1 MTIKKSD
8 KQLLDYLSENGLLKE
23 KQVSEVSKMIDGN
36 VNKNIREV
44 LVKGGFVDGETLA
57 QHEAT
62 RYGLPYVNLIKIVVP
77 KGYFEEFP
85 YNLAKNHFAIMFEK
99 NDDKIKVALSN
110 IDDYDAREA
119 IDFWATSK
127 NFHVEYSLCSFLS
140 WDILIKN
147 YDAFTK
153 EFGEV
158 VSEAEDEK
166 TESIEDDVSTENI
179 EEVIKS
185 APVAKIVAM
194 VVKHAIES
202 KASDIHIEPFQNVS
216 RVRYRVDGV
225 LHSVLT
231 LPSTIHEAIISRI
244 KVLSSLKI
252 DETRVP
258 QDGRFRFSSSK
269 IDYDVRVSV
278 MPLAGKEKATLR
290 ILDTSGK
297 ALTLEDLGFNQEIVE
312 EVETALKQTFG
323 MILVTG
329 PTGSGKST
337 TLFSLLSKINQEGVN
352 ICTLEDPIEYY
363 MPGVNQAQVR
373 PEVKF
378 TFASGLR
385 SLLRQDPDVI
395 MVGEI
400 RDNET
405 AEMAVHAALTGHLL
419 FSTLHTNDSIG
430 TIPRLI
436 DMKVE
441 PFLLASTINLI
452 IAQRLARRVCSKC
465 REKFEFPHDV
475 SEQIKKE
482 LTKVDPTKLKKFL
495 PDIDLKSKIF
505 GYKGAGCPQCK
516 ETGYTGRIVLSEALP
531 ISESLKVII
540 ADNYKMDKVSEQ
552 IDKMNMITLLQDG
565 IIKALQG
572 QTTLEE
578 VFRVSKEVEEQ
589 E

>member
-1 MTIKKSD
+1 MKSSD
-8 KQLLDYLSENGLLKE
+8 KQLLDYLFEGRFLKE
-23 KQVSEVSKMIDGN
+23 KQVSEVKELIEQKA
-36 VNKNIREV
+36 NKNIREI
-44 LVKGGFVDGETLA
+44 LVKGGFIDGELLA
-57 QHEAT
+57 EQESI
-62 RYGLPYVNLIKIVVP
+62 RFGLPYIDLTKTVEP
-77 KGYFEEFP
+77 KAFFEEFP
-85 YNLAKNHFAIMFEK
+85 YNLAKNHTAILFEK
-99 NDDKIKVALSN
+99 NDDIIKVALAN
-110 IDDYDAREA
+110 IDDYEAREA

-127 NFHVEYSLCSFLS
+127 HYHVEYYLCSFLS
-140 WDILIKN
+140 WDLLIKN

-158 VSEAEDEK
+158 VTEAQEDKKE
-166 TESIEDDVSTENI
+166 ELDDDVSTENI

-194 VVKHAIES
+194 IVKHAIES
-202 KASDIHIEPFQNVS
+202 KASDIHIEPFQTVS

-225 LHSVLT
+225 LHSVLN
-231 LPSTIHEAIISRI
+231 LPSSIHEAIVSRI

-252 DETRVP
+252 DETRIP
-258 QDGRFRFSSSK
+258 QDGRFKFTTNK
-269 IDYDVRVSV
+269 IDFDIRVSV
-278 MPLAGKEKATLR
+278 MPLAGQEKATLR

-297 ALTLEDLGFNQEIVE
+297 ALTLTDLGFNHEIIE
-312 EVETALKQTFG
+312 EVDAALKQTFG

-337 TLFSLLSKINQEGVN
+337 TLFSLLSKINKEGVN

-363 MPGVNQAQVR
+363 IPGVNQAQIR

-405 AEMAVHAALTGHLL
+405 AEMAVHASLTGHLL

-430 TIPRLI
+430 AVPRLI

-452 IAQRLARRVCSKC
+452 IAQRLARRICSKC
-465 REKFEFPHDV
+465 REPFEFPEDV
-475 SEQIKKE
+475 SAKIKTE
-482 LTKVDPTKLKKFL
+482 LSRVDGAKLKKML
-495 PDIDLKSKIF
+495 PDLDLSGKIH
-505 GYKGAGCPQCK
+505 GYKGSGCPECK
-516 ETGYTGRIVLSEALP
+516 ETGYTGRIVLAESLP
-531 ISESLKVII
+531 INEKLKVII
-540 ADNYKMDKVSEQ
+540 ADNYKMSDVSEE
-552 IDKMNMITLLQDG
+552 IKRMNMISLLQDG
-565 IIKALQG
+565 LIKVLQG